1 MAAKRAAKKA
11 AAKRMAKKSAK
22 RKHKKASKKAAKKAA
37 KRAAKK
43 TAKKDFATSD
53 DATKEQKLFWDSD
66 SDDDDSESNDDDS
79 DSDWFAAEKETGTTN
94 LAAKKDDAAVHL
106 SDDDDDDS
114 DDDDDDSDDDNDND
128 DDSDDDDNDND
139 DDSDDD
145 DDSSSGSGVGIL
157 LGICGA
163 AGLIGGLAYF
173 HQKSKDQNEGG
184 EKEDK
189 KLYKTQV
196 KKNASKKAMKQ
207 SLVPMDAVAE
217 ENEI

>member
-1 MAAKRAAKKA
+1 MAAKRK
-11 AAKRMAKKSAK
+11 AKRAA
-22 RKHKKASKKAAKKAA
+22 RKAKKAAKKAA
-37 KRAAKK
+37 RKAKKAAKK
-43 TAKKDFATSD
+43 AARKAKKAAGMDLATSD

-66 SDDDDSESNDDDS
+66 SDSNDDDSESNDDDS

-114 DDDDDDSDDDNDND
+114 DDDNDND
-128 DDSDDDDNDND
+128 DDSDDDDD

-145 DDSSSGSGVGIL
+145 NDSSSGSGVGIL